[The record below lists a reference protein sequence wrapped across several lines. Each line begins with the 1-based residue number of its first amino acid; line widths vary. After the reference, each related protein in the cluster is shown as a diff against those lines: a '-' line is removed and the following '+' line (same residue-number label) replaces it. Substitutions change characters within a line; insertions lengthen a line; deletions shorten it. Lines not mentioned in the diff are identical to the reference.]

1 MNTPD
6 LVGWVFG
13 AVGVGGFAACVPMA
27 ARAFSMARL
36 VASVPP
42 TPFSA
47 LEPGL
52 HEVRGTLRAPED
64 ARAAM
69 SERPCAWTRLL
80 LEQRR
85 AGRWQV
91 LLDRR
96 LGGTVLLTD
105 EDAAIRVDLAAA
117 DVIVASPERARA
129 GILPVPSEEL
139 TALLARLDG
148 ATLSEELV
156 GPFVRWHE
164 EELHDGDTAW
174 VVGTARRDTDGAW
187 TFVADG
193 GPLVVTDRDEG
204 DVIRHQ
210 RRLGR
215 QWTLGALAS
224 LVALGLGAFF
234 LAPTWFGEM

>member
-6 LVGWVFG
+6 VVGWVFG
-13 AVGVGGFAACVPMA
+13 TLGVGGIATCVPLA

-42 TPFSA
+42 TPLSA

-52 HEVRGTLRAPED
+52 HEVRGSLRARED
-64 ARAAM
+64 VTAAM
-69 SERPCAWTRLL
+69 SERRCVWTRLL

-96 LGGTVLLTD
+96 LGGMVSLVD
-105 EDAAIRVDLAAA
+105 EETRVQVDLAAA

-129 GILPVPSEEL
+129 GIVPVPSEEL
-139 TALLARLDG
+139 TALLARLEG
-148 ATLSEELV
+148 SALAEELA

-164 EELHDGDTAW
+164 EELHDGDPVW
-174 VVGTARRDTDGAW
+174 VVGTARRDVDGTWAL
-187 TFVADG
+187 VADG
-193 GPLVVTDRDEG
+193 GPLVVTDRDES

-234 LAPTWFGEM
+234 LAPTWFGTM

>member
-13 AVGVGGFAACVPMA
+13 AVGVGGVATCVPMA

-42 TPFSA
+42 TPLAA

-52 HEVRGTLRAPED
+52 HEVRGTLRAAENVT
-64 ARAAM
+64 AAM

-96 LGGTVLLTD
+96 LGGAAVVVD
-105 EDAAIRVDLAAA
+105 EEARAQVDLEAA

-139 TALLARLDG
+139 TALLVRLEG
-148 ATLSEELV
+148 ATLAEELV

-164 EELHDGDTAW
+164 EELHDGDATW
-174 VVGTARRDTDGAW
+174 VVGTARRDPDGAW
-187 TFVADG
+187 ALVADG
-193 GPLVVTDRDEG
+193 GPLVVTDRDES

-234 LAPTWFGEM
+234 LAPTWFGTM

>member
-6 LVGWVFG
+6 VVGWVFG
-13 AVGVGGFAACVPMA
+13 TLGVGGIATCVPLA

-42 TPFSA
+42 TPLSA

-52 HEVRGTLRAPED
+52 HEVRGSLRARED
-64 ARAAM
+64 VTAAM
-69 SERPCAWTRLL
+69 SERRCVWTRLL

-85 AGRWQV
+85 AGRWQ
-91 LLDRR
+91 
-96 LGGTVLLTD
+96 
-105 EDAAIRVDLAAA
+105 VDLAAA

-129 GILPVPSEEL
+129 GIVPVPSEEL
-139 TALLARLDG
+139 TALLARLEG
-148 ATLSEELV
+148 SALAEELA

-164 EELHDGDTAW
+164 EELHDGDPVW
-174 VVGTARRDTDGAW
+174 VVGTARRDVDGTWAL
-187 TFVADG
+187 VADG
-193 GPLVVTDRDEG
+193 GPLVVTDRDES

-234 LAPTWFGEM
+234 LAPTWFGTM